1 MARLLL
7 GKTAKLREREK
18 NRSLIVAISLI
29 CAVPLYAQGQQ
40 PDAAKLKVD
49 AQTVVSIISGDKAK
63 TQAYCQ
69 IGNLGGEIDRAAQ
82 GKDEKKAEALTQKI
96 NDLEKQVGPEYLA
109 LVDALFNNN
118 NMNLNS
124 EDFEE
129 IVSMFDRFD
138 EACRH

>member
-49 AQTVVSIISGDKAK
+49 AQTVVSTISGDNAK

-69 IGNLGGEIDRAAQ
+69 IANLGGEIDRAAQ

-96 NDLEKQVGPEYLA
+96 NDLEKQVGPEY
-109 LVDALFNNN
+109 VALFNALYRADPNTKEFQDV
-118 NMNLNS
+118 L
-124 EDFEE
+124 
-129 IVSMFDRFD
+129 SMFERLD
-138 EACRH
+138 ESCRR